1 MKIGSTV
8 HVSQWLPTTAGVP
21 QGTKLRP
28 ILFIIMMNYL
38 RVSSSKVSDWKYV
51 DDLTFS
57 EVVQDN
63 ISTESQSI
71 LDKVNSWASSND
83 MRLKPSKRKELIINF
98 SHAYE
103 LPPVLRIDGT
113 PLDRVECHKV
123 LGRTLQSNLKWNT
136 FIEHITSKA
145 SKRLHIL
152 RVLT

>member
-1 MKIGSTV
+1 MIGSTV
-8 HVSQWLPTTAGVP
+8 HVSQWLPSPHYCWCPTGHQAWTNSFYNND
-21 QGTKLRP
+21 KWC
-28 ILFIIMMNYL
+28 
-38 RVSSSKVSDWKYV
+38 RVSSSKDWKYV
-51 DDLTFS
+51 HDLTFS
-57 EVVQDN
+57 DVVQNN

-71 LDKVNSWASSND
+71 PGKVNSWAYSND
-83 MRLKPSKRKELIINF
+83 MRMNPSKRKELIINF

-123 LGRTLQSNLKWNT
+123 LGRTLQSNLKWNI

>member
-1 MKIGSTV
+1 MCEPAVT
-8 HVSQWLPTTAGVP
+8 
-21 QGTKLRP
+21 
-28 ILFIIMMNYL
+28 L

-63 ISTESQSI
+63 ISTESQST

-83 MRLKPSKRKELIINF
+83 MRLNPSKRKELIINF

-123 LGRTLQSNLKWNT
+123 LGRTLQSNLKWNIFT
-136 FIEHITSKA
+136 EHIASKA